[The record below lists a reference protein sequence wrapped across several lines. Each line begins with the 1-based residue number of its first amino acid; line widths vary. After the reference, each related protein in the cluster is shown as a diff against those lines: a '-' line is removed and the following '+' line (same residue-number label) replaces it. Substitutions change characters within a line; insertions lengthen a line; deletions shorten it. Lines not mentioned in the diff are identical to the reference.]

1 MKRTI
6 RITSYDEDTTID
18 VVAKITTNKSLV
30 IREINRMAGAL
41 ADGLMRQLT
50 EVPYTTMR
58 LSRMKVK

>member
-6 RITSYDEDTTID
+6 RVTGFDGDTTID

-30 IREINRMAGAL
+30 SREINRMAGEL
-41 ADGLMRQLT
+41 ADGLMRQLID
-50 EVPYTTMR
+50 VPYTSMR